1 MDLLEVKGIWFRENQ
16 QEVLKDIS
24 FTLPQGRKLALAGET
39 GSGKS
44 TLLQVI
50 AGLVQPG
57 AGQVLFDGE
66 KVKGPAEVLVPGHA
80 GIAYLSQQYEL
91 PQFLRVEQVLRYAN
105 TLETEA
111 AATLFDLCHI
121 GHLLDRSTS
130 QLSGGER
137 QRIALA
143 RLLLGGPRLL
153 LLDEPYSN
161 LDRAHKNL
169 LQAVIRDL
177 SQELDITCLLV
188 SHDPQDTLSWA
199 DEILVLQNG
208 ALLQQG
214 SPRQVYRQPRNPY
227 AAGLFGPY
235 NLVENQA
242 ASLIAKALELPETP
256 GKKLLIRPENIL
268 PATSGQPA
276 FSGRLVATRF
286 YGGYYELDVS
296 VGGQELTLRTPAAD
310 LPTGQDLALT
320 LAPGAVSFV

>member
-1 MDLLEVKGIWFRENQ
+1 MALLEVKGIWFRENR

-24 FTLPQGRKLALAGET
+24 FTQTQGRKLALAGET

-57 AGQVLFDGE
+57 EGLVLFDKQ
-66 KVKGPAEVLVPGHA
+66 KVKGPAEVLVPGHP

-105 TLETEA
+105 TLEPEDA
-111 AATLFDLCHI
+111 AALFELCHI
-121 GHLLDRSTS
+121 SHLLERSTS

-169 LQAVIRDL
+169 LQGVIRDL
-177 SQELDITCLLV
+177 SQELGITCLLV

-214 SPRQVYRQPRNPY
+214 SPEQVYRQPRNTY
-227 AAGLFGPY
+227 AAGLFGSY
-235 NLVENQA
+235 NLVSGEA
-242 ASLIAKALELPETP
+242 ASLIAQALDLSQVP
-256 GKKLLIRPENIL
+256 GKSLLIRPENL
-268 PATSGQPA
+268 HLATGAEPA
-276 FSGRLVATRF
+276 FAARLEAKRF
-286 YGGYYELDVS
+286 FGAYYELDVA
-296 VGGQELTLRTPAAD
+296 VAGQQLTFRTAFFD
-310 LPTGQDLALT
+310 LPPGKDLALT
-320 LAPGAVSFV
+320 LDPGSASYV